1 LLNLTTSTKVSTNL
15 SLLDIYHISNAK
27 FKLKFKDKFVC
38 FSPERFIKIENNQIF
53 TYPMKGTIDASIKD
67 AKEKILDNKKEL
79 AEHTMAVDLLRN
91 DLNMVSK
98 DVKLEKFRYISK
110 LETDTK
116 ILYQVSSKI
125 SGNLGQN
132 WQNRVGDI
140 LDTLLPAGS
149 ISGTPKKMSIKL
161 IEEIEEHS
169 RDWFSGVFG
178 YFDGVSL
185 DSAVMIRYMQ
195 KDEDDFIYKS
205 GGGITISSDIDSE
218 YNEMK
223 DKVYIPK

>member
-1 LLNLTTSTKVSTNL
+1 
-15 SLLDIYHISNAK
+15 
-27 FKLKFKDKFVC
+27 
-38 FSPERFIKIENNQIF
+38 
-53 TYPMKGTIDASIKD
+53 MKGTIDASIKD

-195 KDEDDFIYKS
+195 KDGDDFIYKS